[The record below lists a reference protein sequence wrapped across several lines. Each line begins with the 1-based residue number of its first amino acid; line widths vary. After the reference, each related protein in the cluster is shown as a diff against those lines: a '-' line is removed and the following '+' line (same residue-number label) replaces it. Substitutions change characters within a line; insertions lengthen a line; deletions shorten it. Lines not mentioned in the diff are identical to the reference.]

1 MLFKIAFQ
9 SYNSL
14 LNDNIKKVHYSK
26 LTIYLPNLGVVEAPN
41 IFDGLLLFS
50 VAKLSETIGDL
61 TM

>member
-1 MLFKIAFQ
+1 MITLK
-9 SYNSL
+9 
-14 LNDNIKKVHYSK
+14 
-26 LTIYLPNLGVVEAPN
+26 IYLPNLGVVEAPN